1 MQSQDYRHLDSPK
14 IAPHKPTLH
23 ATKTKNL
30 PLTFYL
36 NLLLRM
42 KSPTCKKVSLS
53 HQRASQLKLSQ
64 ANRYNNNQPSNNQLS
79 NNQHKSNQLR
89 LSQMLTLIT
98 IQTTTMAALAKIHPA
113 MQALEMVA
121 TRRVLPSS
129 EVSNTM
135 RFVRTKKHPTA
146 SH

>member
-1 MQSQDYRHLDSPK
+1 MVSLK
-14 IAPHKPTLH
+14 TVPHKPTLR

-42 KSPTCKKVSLS
+42 KSPTCKKASLS
-53 HQRASQLKLSQ
+53 RQRASPFKPSP
-64 ANRYNNNQPSNNQLS
+64 ANRYNNNQLSNNQLS
-79 NNQHKSNQLR
+79 NNQLSNNQRRSSQLM
-89 LSQMLTLIT
+89 LSQMPTQIT
-98 IQTTTMAALAKIHPA
+98 IQTTTMVALAKTHPA

-121 TRRVLPSS
+121 TRRALPSS

-146 SH
+146 PH